1 MNIKNINKMD
11 TKKYSMNSTSI
22 RLILV
27 MLFLIGIR
35 NSFYSQVVINEVMF
49 MPGTNYSSLGADN
62 TNQALQSLYNS
73 SGTGSEW
80 IELYNSNSCQ
90 PVDLSC
96 YILGSITTSTNNATF
111 QFPSGTIIPPLGFII
126 IGGANA
132 PNVDF
137 NLNNYINTPNLSGS
151 SRWHLENG
159 CGYMTLADPSG
170 NIIDAVYWSQNNSS
184 DLSATNS
191 CGGSFDNDQSIIVSS
206 CNSSLI
212 NLPQARNILGIEYLG
227 NFGASG
233 QGTNVIGKSISRTLD
248 GGSTWSLS
256 SAGGTPRNCNGIC
269 QTASPFN
276 INAQITQPSCGNPN
290 GQIVSSPSP
299 AGSYTYSWSH
309 NAGLSLSNATALNSG
324 SYTLSVSNGSCSK
337 DTVIVLNASAPF
349 NINATINQVTCALGD
364 GQITLNPS
372 PAGSYTYSWSH
383 NGSLTASFANNL
395 NDGSYTI
402 TVDNGVCPK
411 DTTIILIPPT
421 GCCTIPLTSTLD
433 SIANSVCNASNN
445 PCNYS
450 GPTILINE
458 INIYPTNGDGS
469 IYGDGPTGPGSGE
482 GEWIELFNPDWC
494 NPIDISGYIL
504 GSYNSTSAINLSASN
519 GMGFVIPA
527 NTIVP
532 PLGFVVVRGINAP
545 VPPIGTIDIV
555 INNSNNQVCVDGG
568 VSTNRI
574 WFQNAGGWFA
584 FYNQNG
590 VPQDVIKW
598 GTPPTPGD
606 LNGNPCIPTNNSLP
620 VGFSQL
626 ASCNSSGIS
635 YALGASSQGQT
646 YVRIPDGGAWST
658 NLAAENSTYGSC
670 NVIGGCVNQG
680 GANSTCNGSATITM
694 TSGQAPYT
702 YLWDD
707 VLAQKTSTADS
718 LCAGT
723 YHVTVTDSQ
732 GCSEIFEVT
741 VIDSLLSIS
750 ANGTNPTCGNSDGQ
764 ISILT
769 NPSGNYSY
777 VWSSNANIANT
788 ITTSTSTL
796 NGGVYTI
803 TVSSSTCQRDTTI
816 TLTAFPIITNVSVSS
831 TEENCNNSDGSVTIG
846 QVTGGTAG
854 FQYNFNNQGNSSNTS
869 YSALSS
875 GTYSVLVTDLNNC
888 NYSTQIV
895 VNEISGPTSFDYSL
909 VNTECSK
916 SIGEINI
923 MAVSGGAI
931 PYEYSIGGQS
941 YSANSVFDNLSAG
954 IYNVSVK
961 DNNNCVL
968 DSTIIVQTNYSVS
981 ELVIPNVLTANNDDV
996 NDIWSVSGACIQSFD
1011 CKILNRWGEVVS
1023 SYDDISG
1030 YWDGTKAGD
1039 KLPDGV
1045 YFYIIK
1051 VTFLSDEVKDYQG
1064 NITLFNN

>member
-1 MNIKNINKMD
+1 MNTKIN
-11 TKKYSMNSTSI
+11 SMKTASVK
-22 RLILV
+22 LIIML
-27 MLFLIGIR
+27 LFLLG
-35 NSFYSQVVINEVMF
+35 NNMVSFSQIVINEVM
-49 MPGTNYSSLGADN
+49 PKPSG
-62 TNQALQSLYNS
+62 
-73 SGTGSEW
+73 GTGTPPNGLIYVGSKEY
-80 IELYNSNSCQ
+80 IELYNSGCSSVDVAGYFIAMRQGVSGTPTGGTFVIPSSALTNLAPGEHLVVGPSSAANAGSVDVVMTLVNSCTYSGNF
-90 PVDLSC
+90 VLSNTNGWVGL
-96 YILGSITTSTNNATF
+96 YDATGLPLDAVYWTFNANNSSSITTSNDDYSGVPCL
-111 QFPSGTIIPPLGFII
+111 PSGT
-126 IGGANA
+126 
-132 PNVDF
+132 
-137 NLNNYINTPNLSGS
+137 SGS
-151 SRWHLENG
+151 IVLESAQQINSMFPGVINYVGEITSNNLTFSRIPDGGGWQR
-159 CGYMTLADPSG
+159 
-170 NIIDAVYWSQNNSS
+170 NIA
-184 DLSATNS
+184 
-191 CGGSFDNDQSIIVSS
+191 QSIDDGSVGNCNGGTCNPIVSS
-206 CNSSLI
+206 F
-212 NLPQARNILGIEYLG
+212 Y
-227 NFGASG
+227 
-233 QGTNVIGKSISRTLD
+233 
-248 GGSTWSLS
+248 
-256 SAGGTPRNCNGIC
+256 
-269 QTASPFN
+269 

-290 GQIVSSPSP
+290 GQINSSPSP
-299 AGSYTYSWSH
+299 TGSYTYNWSH
-309 NAGLSLSNATALNSG
+309 NAGLSSGIALSLNSG

-349 NINATINQVTCALGD
+349 NINATINQVTCVLGD
-364 GQITLNPS
+364 GHITLNPT

-383 NGSLTASFANNL
+383 NGSLTDSFANNL

-402 TVDNGVCPK
+402 TVDDGVCPK

-458 INIYPTNGDGS
+458 INIYPTSGDGS
-469 IYGDGPTGPGSGE
+469 IYGEGPTGPGSGE

-504 GSYNSTSAINLSASN
+504 GSYNSTSSLNASASD

-555 INNSNNQVCVDGG
+555 IDNSNNQVCVDGG

-598 GTPPTPGD
+598 GAPTPGD

-620 VGFSQL
+620 GGFSQL
-626 ASCNSSGIS
+626 ASCNGSGIS
-635 YALGASSQGQT
+635 YALGSSSQGQT

-707 VLAQKTSTADS
+707 VLAQTTSTADS

-732 GCSEIFEVT
+732 GCSEIFEVS

-750 ANGTNPTCGNSDGQ
+750 ATGANPTCGNSDGQ
-764 ISILT
+764 ISVVA

-777 VWSSNANIANT
+777 VWSSNANIADT
-788 ITTSTSTL
+788 ITNSTTTL
-796 NGGVYTI
+796 DGGVYTI

-831 TEENCNNSDGSVTIG
+831 TEENCNNSDGTVTIG

-854 FQYNFNNQGNSSNTS
+854 FQYNFNNQGNSANTS
-869 YSALSS
+869 YSSLNS
-875 GTYSVLVTDLNNC
+875 GTYTVVVTDVNNC

-916 SIGEINI
+916 NIGEINVI
-923 MAVSGGAI
+923 AVSGGAL
-931 PYEYSIGGQS
+931 PYEYSIGNQS

-954 IYNVSVK
+954 IYSVSVK

-968 DSTIIVQTNYSVS
+968 DSTLIVQTNYSVS

-1023 SYDDISG
+1023 SYNDISG

-1051 VTFLSDEVKDYQG
+1051 VTFLSGEIKDYQG